1 MDFASLYVKEAKL
14 NEDNKF
20 TLDFADEEE
29 IKKVVFSPDKD
40 YYITTLNANIKLEE
54 DKKALIQNLKLL
66 I

>member
-29 IKKVVFSPDKD
+29 I
-40 YYITTLNANIKLEE
+40 
-54 DKKALIQNLKLL
+54 
-66 I
+66 